1 MKSHTLKSEIRRAA
15 LRYARKH
22 DLQIDESHTSALIF
36 KNLCDNFHPRSFG
49 NIIARPDWKSRTNKP
64 HQTVAG
70 VLEMQSSNSSDALL
84 MNLFCHPDL
93 RRWKGVRDLLEENL
107 ENISFGVPVGVF
119 FKGCKADSTE
129 IDMAFGST
137 FFEAKLTESDFTRK
151 KADLVERYDN
161 LKNAF
166 HVEALP
172 RVGNDYE
179 NYQVIRNIL
188 AALQHNRRH
197 VFLCDERRP
206 DLVRRYMQ
214 VVMSLRKINDRM
226 NCRVIF
232 WQDLVAACGTSLRE
246 WIQDKYGMDDKEHP
260 QYPSCR

>member
-22 DLQIDESHTSALIF
+22 DLQIDESHASALIF

-49 NIIARPDWKSRTNKP
+49 NIIARPDWKLRTTKP

-70 VLEMQSSNSSDALL
+70 ILEMQSSNSSDALL
-84 MNLFCHPDL
+84 MNLFCHPDI

-107 ENISFGVPVGVF
+107 ENISFGVPGEVF
-119 FKGCKADSTE
+119 FNGGKVDSTE
-129 IDMAFGST
+129 IDMALGAT

-161 LKNAF
+161 LQNAF

-188 AALQHNRRH
+188 AASQYKRRH
-197 VFLCDERRP
+197 VLLCDERRP
-206 DLVRRYMQ
+206 DLFSRYMQ
-214 VVMSLRKINDRM
+214 VVISLRSIDDRM
-226 NCRVIF
+226 SCRVIF
-232 WQDLVAACGTSLRE
+232 WQDLVAACGASLRE
-246 WIQDKYGMDDKEHP
+246 WIQDKYAMGEKEYP
-260 QYPSCR
+260 PDPSCI